1 MNMQKKIK
9 FNTNMRPRINGFG
22 RISYTELAK
31 YFDGNSV
38 YGFTATK
45 TDTTITYT
53 YFIMFRKTTK
63 DPEILFIE
71 VSRVSKL
78 VLKAWTNMGKKF
90 NNVDELKRYTKFYI

>member
-1 MNMQKKIK
+1 MRPRINV
-9 FNTNMRPRINGFG
+9 NMRPRINGFG

-31 YFDGNSV
+31 YFDDNSV

-45 TDTTITYT
+45 SDTTITYT